1 MSDKEKKNRQE
12 DSPFREWLS
21 DNLRYLVLAIAILL
35 IIVLIVMI
43 TALMRQ
49 EGTGKTDSGA
59 SESGP
64 DIIIM
69 SEKITESETQTEA
82 GAMSTE
88 KATEKLTEKQNAVTE
103 KQTEKQSAVTE
114 KLTEKTDV
122 KAAEKQPS
130 ASVSKTT
137 GKETAATEKT
147 TEKQTSQKSSA
158 SNGVGTSDLDNVLAG
173 QTEDTTPS
181 AKENVILA
189 GGSSSASG
197 NTSSITNLDTGR
209 SVGTYSGH
217 VTPKASS
224 DENAASGGESAGMA
238 ENTGSGEESSG
249 STDQKETDSQEVYI
263 PETPETPETPAPTT
277 ATILSACYIRSYPDY
292 GDNIIA
298 SLYGGETV
306 TYYGIEEGWAKIEVN
321 GITGYIG
328 PRFIG

>member
-88 KATEKLTEKQNAVTE
+88 KVTEKQTEKQNAVTE

-173 QTEDTTPS
+173 RTEDTTPS

-197 NTSSITNLDTGR
+197 NTSSVTNLDTGR

-263 PETPETPETPAPTT
+263 PETPETPAPTT